1 MEGDYLGFDTG
12 KLVIQLLKALK
23 TKGLL
28 EEDVILQM
36 LWDVKDPLFPW
47 TKAEIKELIKL

>member
-12 KLVIQLLKALK
+12 KLVIQLIRALK
-23 TKGLL
+23 DKGVLD
-28 EEDVILQM
+28 EELILDM

-47 TKAEIKELIKL
+47 SKSDIKELIKL